1 MQVDS
6 IVSSENHSTMKNHAL
21 LFPLLTLV
29 VALAACSEK
38 TPTNTPAGAA
48 SAMGAAVE
56 DDYRAPSPARP
67 TTLTATPKPTSQCS
81 IDMVNYTVAAPSNT
95 IVDKTRLKL
104 QGWAA
109 DATQGI
115 VPRQVY
121 VEIEGSQKMWARAVI
136 GIDRPDVVTHFN
148 KPELSKAGWSAF
160 INLSTLPAGTYTLH
174 IVQILPD
181 NSETLCNPQRTLT
194 LP

>member
-21 LFPLLTLV
+21 LIPLLTFAAALV
-29 VALAACSEK
+29 ACSDK
-38 TPTNTPAGAA
+38 APANAPATAA
-48 SAMGAAVE
+48 SAAGVPVE
-56 DDYRAPSPARP
+56 EDYRAPSPARP
-67 TTLTATPKPTSQCS
+67 TTLTATPKSTNQCS
-81 IDMVNYTVAAPSNT
+81 IDMVNYAVAAPSNT
-95 IVDKTRLKL
+95 VVDKAHVKL

-148 KPELSKAGWSAF
+148 KPELGKAGWSAF
-160 INLSTLPAGTYTLH
+160 INLSTLPAGKYTLH